1 MYGKVDTFEQVE
13 KYIQAQ
19 QEKINSWLPFDDL
32 PIPFKIVDQVEQ
44 KKKNKYYKNGF
55 KNVADQYKRCI
66 KGIGSSGN
74 F

>member
-1 MYGKVDTFEQVE
+1 MYTKVDTLEQVE

-19 QEKINSWLPFDDL
+19 QDKINSWLPFDDL
-32 PIPFKIVDQVEQ
+32 PIPFKIVDQDEQ
-44 KKKNKYYKNGF
+44 KKNRYYKDGF
-55 KNVADQYKRCI
+55 KNVANQYKRCI